1 MCLHMEN
8 CVFCGTTNLF
18 YKPSNLTDDGLL
30 SELMN
35 DIVLLESTETQEI
48 KPLSSSLNWVQEAV
62 AVGDTNNVQLEE
74 NRE

>member
-18 YKPSNLTDDGLL
+18 YKPSNSTDDGLL

-62 AVGDTNNVQLEE
+62 AVGDTNNVQLEDNKE
-74 NRE
+74 